1 MQFIL
6 AYISGI
12 FNVQKSITVLLT
24 SIYEENFKKA
34 YTNEKSR
41 DTIPSLTVKK
51 IKHRWNPYSIKVS
64 QRCCFVFK
72 YSLFS
77 LLGHG

>member
-1 MQFIL
+1 MK
-6 AYISGI
+6 
-12 FNVQKSITVLLT
+12 QKTNYS
-24 SIYEENFKKA
+24 SPYELDGKLPLKTAFPLGLQH
-34 YTNEKSR
+34 
-41 DTIPSLTVKK
+41 PSLTVKK

>member
-41 DTIPSLTVKK
+41 DTIVFSIITALSPLGKRRK
-51 IKHRWNPYSIKVS
+51 FHEKNINARHWRHHRL
-64 QRCCFVFK
+64 QTR
-72 YSLFS
+72 
-77 LLGHG
+77 

>member
-1 MQFIL
+1 MQNKMQNKMENKMQNKMARRMLHTVGRDDIL
-6 AYISGI
+6 
-12 FNVQKSITVLLT
+12 
-24 SIYEENFKKA
+24 
-34 YTNEKSR
+34 
-41 DTIPSLTVKK
+41 PSLTVKK
-51 IKHRWNPYSIKVS
+51 IKLRWNPYSIKVS